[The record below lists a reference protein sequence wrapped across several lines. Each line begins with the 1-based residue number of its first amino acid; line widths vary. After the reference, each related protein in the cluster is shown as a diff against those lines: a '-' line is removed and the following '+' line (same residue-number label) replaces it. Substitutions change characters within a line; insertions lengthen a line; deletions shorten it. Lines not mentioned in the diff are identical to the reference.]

1 MKFYIYS
8 IFIFTVL
15 FGCAEKKEVI
25 IQDRSQLP
33 DANGKVNDGGGDWG
47 GGAIVTAPDGSKHS
61 IDSLIINPKDREDF
75 VQTQVIL
82 KNLDVEFNQLAA
94 DFLHIL
100 KHRKWYFVPTSLKNI
115 PSYVTGIGTAIDYK
129 QIALQNDSSVWVDK
143 LLFESSDF
151 SFEQR
156 TMIYMH
162 ELVVGLKILDITNDL
177 DQCLA
182 KAAKYLTH
190 EHNDAKQFSNEERSC
205 RLKYLDVYKPGK
217 ISISEKEYD
226 GIRSIT
232 NMIVTNAGKIDR
244 DYIHL
249 LLHSNN
255 FKRYKLPTEQL
266 EKISEKL
273 SVEVEQIN

>member
-8 IFIFTVL
+8 IFFLIFFL
-15 FGCAEKKEVI
+15 GCAEKKEVI

-33 DANGKVNDGGGDWG
+33 DTNGKVNDGGGDWG

-61 IDSLIINPKDREDF
+61 IDSLIVNPKDREDF
-75 VQTQVIL
+75 VQTQLIL
-82 KNLDVEFNQLAA
+82 KNLEVEFTQLAT

-129 QIALQNDSSVWVDK
+129 QIALQNDSSVWIDR

-182 KAAKYLTH
+182 KAAKYLTQG
-190 EHNDAKQFSNEERSC
+190 HNDETKFSVEERSC
-205 RLKYLDVYKPGK
+205 RLKYLDVYKSGK
-217 ISISEKEYD
+217 ISITEKEYD
-226 GIRSIT
+226 AIRSIT
-232 NMIVTNAGKIDR
+232 NMIVTSFGKVDR
-244 DYIHL
+244 EYIHL

-255 FKRYKLPTEQL
+255 FKRYKLPTEQV
-266 EKISEKL
+266 EKISEKF
-273 SVEVEQIN
+273 SIEAEKIN